1 MTTQIIMRQSNDPT
15 TCMCCGRHAA
25 SIGVA
30 KPRATMTTW
39 TCDNPECIQS
49 TKVLIMSKQNELNAY
64 ETRAIEAVS
73 RHKADDIMSAC
84 VQALFD
90 AGITD
95 LSEIDPDKATLAT
108 DSLIVNSTMQTMV
121 RGIVLDFGDCIR
133 ADVMNNEVP
142 F

>member
-1 MTTQIIMRQSNDPT
+1 MTGRIIMRQSDDPT

-39 TCDNPECIQS
+39 TCDNPECMQS
-49 TKVLIMSKQNELNAY
+49 TKVMIMAKTNELNAY
-64 ETRAIEAVS
+64 ETRAIEAVA
-73 RHKADDIMSAC
+73 RHIADGIMDAC

-95 LSEIDPDKATLAT
+95 LSDIDPDKATLAT
-108 DSLIVNSTMQTMV
+108 DSLIVSSTMQGMV
-121 RGIVLDFGDCIR
+121 KDIVLGFGDCIR
-133 ADVMNNEVP
+133 LYVLNSEAP